1 MLPSAC
7 SPLAPQQAH
16 VRCTSCASLLL
27 QCSLSCILLCS
38 AYILRHCDSPAAR
51 SSYCI
56 LGTGAPTRPPT
67 RHARQ
72 HTPALQT
79 PQNTANLL
87 HLDDDPLAAAA
98 AAPAE
103 EATAAAESENMG
115 AAASAAADGRAAEA
129 AATAAAAEGEQE
141 VTERGVDLAV
151 APPTEDEATP
161 EAAATKAQPADLAAP
176 EGADDV
182 GPDAIPDDAPAG
194 QQAAAPAD
202 APAAIAGDGQGSAG
216 TVTNQVDADMQPAER
231 EVSSPH
237 VGDAVAAG
245 AAVTEAIPTAAEPGD
260 DAETP
265 NADHMGAVPDF
276 ETPQPAEAMTED
288 EVVAVWRGP
297 TVRLSQDHD
306 EH

>member
-1 MLPSAC
+1 
-7 SPLAPQQAH
+7 
-16 VRCTSCASLLL
+16 V
-27 QCSLSCILLCS
+27 
-38 AYILRHCDSPAAR
+38 
-51 SSYCI
+51 
-56 LGTGAPTRPPT
+56 GTGAPTRPPT

-103 EATAAAESENMG
+103 EATAAAESKNMG
-115 AAASAAADGRAAEA
+115 AAASAAA
-129 AATAAAAEGEQE
+129 AAAAEGEQE
-141 VTERGVDLAV
+141 VAERDVDLAL
-151 APPTEDEATP
+151 APPTEDESTP

-176 EGADDV
+176 KGADDA
-182 GPDAIPDDAPAG
+182 GQDAIPDGAPAG

-202 APAAIAGDGQGSAG
+202 APIESAPAAIAGDGQGSAG
-216 TVTNQVDADMQPAER
+216 TAANRSDADLQPAER

-260 DAETP
+260 EAETP
-265 NADHMGAVPDF
+265 NADHRGAVPDF

-306 EH
+306 DAQEQ

>member
-1 MLPSAC
+1 M
-7 SPLAPQQAH
+7 
-16 VRCTSCASLLL
+16 
-27 QCSLSCILLCS
+27 
-38 AYILRHCDSPAAR
+38 
-51 SSYCI
+51 
-56 LGTGAPTRPPT
+56 GTGAPTRPPT

-115 AAASAAADGRAAEA
+115 AAASAAADGRVAEA
-129 AATAAAAEGEQE
+129 AAAAAAAEGEQE
-141 VTERGVDLAV
+141 VAERSVDLAL
-151 APPTEDEATP
+151 APPTEDESTP
-161 EAAATKAQPADLAAP
+161 EAAATKAQPADLPAP
-176 EGADDV
+176 EGADDA
-182 GPDAIPDDAPAG
+182 GPDAIPDGAPAG
-194 QQAAAPAD
+194 QLAAAPEDAPIES

-216 TVTNQVDADMQPAER
+216 TAANQGDADMQPAER

-237 VGDAVAAG
+237 FGDAVAAG

-265 NADHMGAVPDF
+265 NADHRGAVPDF

-297 TVRLSQDHD
+297 TVRLSQDMTMRKSSRHWQ
-306 EH
+306 